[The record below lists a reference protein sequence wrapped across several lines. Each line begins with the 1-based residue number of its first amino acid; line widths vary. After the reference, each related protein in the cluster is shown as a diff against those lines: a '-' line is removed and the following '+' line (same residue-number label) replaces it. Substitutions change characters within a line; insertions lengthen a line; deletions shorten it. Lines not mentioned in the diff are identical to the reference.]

1 MDLIALAKRARLQRI
16 RDRATDIDTVRDMLD
31 GRYTPTA
38 GYFAPSFPSG
48 SARQAAWLRAIRTTS
63 TVVPLIATKS
73 LAALDF
79 GNITWSDAETGAA
92 RADDEVASLP
102 IEQFARD
109 LATEYKLTGV
119 MSAIAHTPQVD
130 GRTLEPTIQVLH
142 GVNIP
147 YVHPV
152 SPDRVTGW
160 YRTLQYADDDH
171 QGQLRW
177 WVEAYD
183 FDTTPVTHRVWR
195 SLLDPSML
203 GNNPDAEFTS
213 VARPRYAIA
222 GMADDGLP
230 ISPVLANM
238 GRVLGLYASELRLA
252 TTEELSAYPMLLTK
266 GDADVTQVGPAE
278 VIAVSEEGDARWLD
292 PGKLEELREQV
303 RLKRDQVREAFS
315 LPAGSLGGQT
325 PSGEA
330 LEEANRAFIQDARAT
345 SSALSEVLSDVVS
358 DYLALLNMPP
368 VTVDVPIDRSYTT
381 KSLLD
386 VLEKGTDLGYV
397 PKAVGARMFQQFIG
411 NAYSDEELETFL
423 AEDEERRSISTPG
436 FLPQREEM
444 NESEVEGEVEPE

>member
-1 MDLIALAKRARLQRI
+1 MNIEALAKRARLQRI
-16 RDRATDIDTVRDMLD
+16 RDRATDLDSVREMLD
-31 GRYTPTA
+31 GTYIPTP
-38 GYFAPSFPSG
+38 GDFAPPFLAG
-48 SARQAAWLRAIRTTS
+48 TARAEAWRRAIRTT
-63 TVVPLIATKS
+63 TTTVPLIASKS

-79 GNITWSDAETGAA
+79 GNITWSDAQTGAA
-92 RADDEVASLP
+92 RADDAIDELP
-102 IEQFARD
+102 IEQLARD

-119 MSAIAHTPQVD
+119 MAAIAHTPIDD
-130 GRTLEPTIQVLH
+130 GRTLPPTIQVLH

-160 YRTLQYADDDH
+160 YRAVQYADDNH

-183 FDTTPVTHRVWR
+183 FETDPTTHRVWR
-195 SLLDPSML
+195 SLLDPSL
-203 GNNPDAEFTS
+203 LANKPDDEFAS
-213 VARPRYAIA
+213 RARPRYAIT
-222 GMADDGLP
+222 GIADDGLP
-230 ISPVLANM
+230 ISPILANL
-238 GRVLGLYASELRLA
+238 GRVLGLYATELRLT

-266 GDADVTQVGPAE
+266 GDADVNQVGPAE
-278 VIAVSEEGDARWLD
+278 VIAVDAEGDARWLD

-345 SSALSEVLSDVVS
+345 SSALGTVLSDVVS
-358 DYLALLNMPP
+358 DYLALLNLYP

-386 VLEKGTDLGYV
+386 VVEKGMDLGAV
-397 PKAVGARMFQQFIG
+397 PKRVAARMFQQFIG
-411 NAYSDEELETFL
+411 AAYSDDELTAFL

-436 FLPQREEM
+436 FLPRRDEP
-444 NESEVEGEVEPE
+444 SELPAGETV